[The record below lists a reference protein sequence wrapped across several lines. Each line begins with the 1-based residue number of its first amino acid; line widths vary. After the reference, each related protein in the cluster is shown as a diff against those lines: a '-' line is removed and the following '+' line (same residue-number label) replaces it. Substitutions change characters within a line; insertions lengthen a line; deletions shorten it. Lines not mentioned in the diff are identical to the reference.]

1 MRHYLLILAALLF
14 GYFGQTQ
21 EEVVHTNSFTL
32 EEAIAFALENNY
44 SAINADRDLINARKQ
59 KWEVIAGGLPQIDAS
74 VGYQNQLKQPVS
86 LIPAEFAGGEP
97 GTFVPIVFGQAQ
109 QMNATATLR
118 QQIFDGS
125 YIVGVQATKSFLS
138 YSDNNK
144 EKTQLE
150 VRKAVTEAYGNVLLA
165 EESIAVL
172 ERNKGNLEKNLFE
185 TQKLFENGLGDEE
198 SVEQLQI
205 TTSTID
211 NQLKNA
217 IRLSDITRR
226 LLNLVMGI
234 DIDAPTKLE
243 QNLDELVLLETD
255 FDLLDA
261 ELNIEN
267 NVDYKLALNLNEQRF
282 FEWKLAK
289 SKALPS
295 LNTFVNYG
303 SSAFADDFNFF
314 NGDQQWFDSSV
325 WGVDLTIP
333 IFSSGLRGAGTK
345 RAKLAL
351 EKAKTQLSE
360 AEQQIRLQ
368 TKRAKSD
375 YTLAIE
381 QYQTAKDNLNLAERI
396 ENKNQIKYSEGL
408 ASSFELRQAQIQL
421 YDAQQGYLQSMVEVI
436 NKKTEL
442 ETILNN

>member
-1 MRHYLLILAALLF
+1 MRPYIVLFSVFLI
-14 GYFGQTQ
+14 GYFGIAQKTEIQTN
-21 EEVVHTNSFTL
+21 TFTL
-32 EEAIAFALENNY
+32 QEAVTFALENNY
-44 SAINADRDLINARKQ
+44 SAINADRDLIDARKQ
-59 KWEVIAGGLPQIDAS
+59 KWAVIASGLPQISAG

-86 LIPAEFAGGEP
+86 LIPAEFFGGEP
-97 GTFVPIVFGQAQ
+97 GTFQPITFGQAQ

-150 VRKAVTEAYGNVLLA
+150 VRKAV
-165 EESIAVL
+165 
-172 ERNKGNLEKNLFE
+172 LFE
-185 TQKLFENGLGDEE
+185 AQKLFENGLGDEE
-198 SVEQLQI
+198 SAEQLQI
-205 TTSTID
+205 TTAGI
-211 NQLKNA
+211 NNELNNA
-217 IRLSDITRR
+217 TRLVDITRR

-234 DIDAPTKLE
+234 DIDTTIKLD
-243 QNLDELVLLETD
+243 QSLDELVLLQTD
-255 FDLLDA
+255 TSLVDA
-261 ELNIEN
+261 ELYIEN
-267 NVDYKLALNLNEQRF
+267 NVDYRLALNLNEQRF

-289 SKALPS
+289 SRALPS
-295 LNTFVNYG
+295 LNTFINYG
-303 SSAFADDFNFF
+303 TSAFADNFNFLNGNQEWF
-314 NGDQQWFDSSV
+314 NSSI

-333 IFSSGLRGAGTK
+333 IFSSGLRGANTK

-351 EKAKTQLSE
+351 EKAKTLLSE

-375 YTLAIE
+375 YTFAIE

-396 ENKNQIKYSEGL
+396 EQKNQLKYAEGL
-408 ASSFELRQAQIQL
+408 ASSFELRQAQTQL
-421 YDAQQGYLQSMVEVI
+421 YDSQRGYLQAMVEVI